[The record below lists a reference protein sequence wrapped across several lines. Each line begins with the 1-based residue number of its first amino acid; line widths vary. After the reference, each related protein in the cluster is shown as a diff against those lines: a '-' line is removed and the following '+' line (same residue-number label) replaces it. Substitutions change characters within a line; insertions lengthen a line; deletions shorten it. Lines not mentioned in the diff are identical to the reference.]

1 MDIKS
6 DKKKE
11 VISPQ
16 NMTFQK
22 VNIRFGEF
30 IVLMAMMMS
39 LTALAIDAM
48 LPALSIIGTD
58 LGVKNAND
66 NQLIISSLFFGL
78 AIGQLF
84 YGPLSDS
91 KGRKLPLYWGLIVFL
106 IGSVIS
112 ICSTSLVLMLT
123 GRVIQGFGLA
133 SPRTVS
139 LAMIRDQFE
148 GREMARVMS
157 FVMMIFIFVPIIAPS
172 LGQLI
177 LLISN
182 WKTIFI
188 SFILMAIL
196 ILLWFSLR
204 MHETLPK
211 DKRVPFS
218 FNRIFK
224 AVSEIFHNR
233 IAMTYMLTAG
243 FISSPFIAFLNSSQQ
258 IFQVQYN
265 LGKQFP
271 LYFAFIA
278 LTVGVASFFNGKMVI
293 IYGMQKMIKSAVF
306 TLVLIALF
314 FLIITSQISG
324 DVSLWMTMLYLV
336 MTIFCIG
343 ILFGNLNSLA
353 MQPLGHIAGIGSAI
367 IGAISTF
374 ISVSFGTLI
383 SMQYNGTVFPL
394 VIGFLVFG
402 SISMCLIFWVES
414 KR

>member
-1 MDIKS
+1 MGIISEKKMQVKSSNPVTFKKVTIK
-6 DKKKE
+6 
-11 VISPQ
+11 
-16 NMTFQK
+16 
-22 VNIRFGEF
+22 FGEF
-30 IVLMAMMMS
+30 VVLMAMMMS

-48 LPALSIIGTD
+48 LPALSIIGAD

-91 KGRKLPLYWGLIVFL
+91 TGRKLPLYWGLIVFL

-112 ICSTSLVLMLT
+112 ICSTSLVVMIT

-157 FVMMIFIFVPIIAPS
+157 FVMMIFILVPIIAPS

-177 LLISN
+177 LLIAN
-182 WKTIFI
+182 WKAIFI
-188 SFILMAIL
+188 SFIVMAII
-196 ILLWFSLR
+196 ILLWFSSR
-204 MHETLPK
+204 MHETLPV

-218 FNRIFK
+218 LKRIFK

-233 IAMTYMLTAG
+233 VAMTYMLTAG
-243 FISSPFIAFLNSSQQ
+243 FMSSPFIAFLNSSQQ
-258 IFQVQYN
+258 IFQIQYN

-271 LYFAFIA
+271 LYFACIA
-278 LTVGVASFFNGKMVI
+278 FTVGIASFINGKMVI
-293 IYGMQKMIKSAVF
+293 RYGMQKMIKTAVAI
-306 TLVLIALF
+306 LVMVAIF
-314 FLIITSQISG
+314 FLLLTSQISG
-324 DVSLWMTMLYLV
+324 AVTLWMTMLYLL
-336 MTIFCIG
+336 MTIFCVG

-367 IGAISTF
+367 VGAISTF

-383 SMQYNGTVFPL
+383 SMQYDGTVFPL
-394 VIGFLVFG
+394 VFGFLTFG
-402 SISMCLIFWVES
+402 TISMILIFWVES